1 MKKRILKKLSVTLM
15 LVLALTSC
23 ASDYSAPAST
33 TKAPEV
39 TTRTPVP
46 TKTPTTV
53 PTQEPTPE
61 PTPIP
66 TPEPTPVPT
75 PVPTAPPAAK
85 NSAAVS
91 SETDKSEK
99 TVYIGKT
106 GTKYHKQSCRTLKG
120 NGRPISLEEAKKQGR
135 QPCKVCGG

>member
-1 MKKRILKKLSVTLM
+1 MKKQILKKLSVTLM

-23 ASDYSAPAST
+23 ASDYSAPASI

-46 TKTPTTV
+46 TKTPTTA
-53 PTQEPTPE
+53 PTQE

-66 TPEPTPVPT
+66 TP
-75 PVPTAPPAAK
+75 VPTAPSAAN
-85 NSAAVS
+85 NSAEAS
-91 SETDKSEK
+91 SNTNKTT

-106 GTKYHKQSCRTLKG
+106 GTKYHKQSCSTLKG
-120 NGRPISLEEAKKQGR
+120 KGIPISIEEAREQGR